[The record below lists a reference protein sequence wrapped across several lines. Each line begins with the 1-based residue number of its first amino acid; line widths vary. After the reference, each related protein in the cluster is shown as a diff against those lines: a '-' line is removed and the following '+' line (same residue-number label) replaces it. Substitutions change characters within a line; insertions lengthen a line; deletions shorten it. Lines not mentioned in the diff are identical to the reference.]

1 MSEKYR
7 QEHKFL
13 ISRQSMDILKY
24 RLKSSLRTDAH
35 ADTDGSYWIRSL
47 YFDDA
52 DRNAYREKLDGV
64 KERCKLRIRYYNF
77 DDSYIVLEK
86 KERFGD
92 LCRKT
97 SEVISKE
104 TAQTLI
110 NGGYSGGST
119 PLLNEFDALRTTRAL
134 RPIVIVDYRRY
145 AFAYP
150 YSDTRVTLDSQLC
163 TPIYSTDFFDKDL
176 LCIPVFEKDEA
187 LIEFKYDNE
196 APPYVSALLADI
208 PKVKMAVS
216 KYTKCLSMMDE

>member
-13 ISRQSMDILKY
+13 ISRQSMDVLKY
-24 RLKSSLRTDAH
+24 RLKSTLRTDSH
-35 ADTDGSYWIRSL
+35 ADPDGSYWIRSL

-52 DRNAYREKLDGV
+52 NRSAYREKLDGV

-86 KERFGD
+86 KERFGE

-97 SEVISKE
+97 SETISKDL
-104 TAQTLI
+104 AQTLI
-110 NGGYSGGST
+110 KGGSSGGGS
-119 PLLNEFDALRTTRAL
+119 PLLDEFDALRATRAL
-134 RPIVIVDYRRY
+134 RPIVIVDYQRY

-163 TPIYSTDFFDKDL
+163 TPLFSTDFFNRDL
-176 LCIPVFEKDEA
+176 ICIPVFEKDEA
-187 LIEFKYDNE
+187 LIEYKYDTE
-196 APPYVSALLADI
+196 DPKFVTALLEDV

-216 KYTKCLSMMDE
+216 KYTKCLSMMNE